1 MAQDAPFAISGDGR
15 TLARLKPSSPSR
27 VDLVEIATGGAY
39 QTLDIEKSISA
50 LELSPDGRLLAAG
63 SKDSR
68 DVFIRELPKSA
79 LKVAPAEEE
88 LKHASERIA
97 QKEAQP
103 AREGMAILI
112 AAGDRSVPILAP
124 YLKMN
129 ENQSKRA
136 EEIRRLIQALDN
148 DDFFTRENAT
158 KKLRAL
164 GDAAIPALESE
175 LEKNP
180 PLEVATRIQAVLKQ
194 LNKSVWTPSGE
205 ALRKIRGIEVL
216 EKIGTDK
223 ARELLEQVAKG
234 PESTLEAHEAAFALK
249 RLRRMK
255 VDR

>member
-1 MAQDAPFAISGDGR
+1 MAQDAPFAISVDGR
-15 TLARLKPSSPSR
+15 TLARLKPSSPSY
-27 VDLVEIATGGAY
+27 VELVEVATGGAY
-39 QTLDIEKSISA
+39 QTLNIEKPISA

-97 QKEAQP
+97 QKEAQA

-124 YLKMN
+124 YLKN
-129 ENQSKRA
+129 ENQSKRD

-164 GDAAIPALESE
+164 GEAAIPALESE
-175 LEKNP
+175 LEKNS

-249 RLRRMK
+249 RLRRMTT
-255 VDR
+255 DR